1 MQDLGPERSGKRVN
15 VLLHASSGTRILI
28 RDITGVISSV
38 EDFMKRAVSISIGSS
53 KRNKAVEVTLL
64 GEKVRIERIGTDGD
78 MEAAAQKYKEL
89 DGTVDAFGVGG
100 ADLGAIV
107 DGKWYPLHSVAPMV
121 RFVKKTPLVDGG
133 GLKNTLENRAP
144 AFLDAKIRDY
154 INSKGRKAFVV
165 LGMDRWGMSK
175 SFVEAG
181 YETVFGDFMF
191 ALDIPIAIRKLNTLK
206 ILGGLLFP
214 IVGRLPFEWIYPT
227 GEKQEKRTPKWG
239 KYYAWATVIAG
250 DCHYIK
256 RFMPDDL
263 TGKVIV
269 TNTTTP
275 EDIETFRK
283 VGVKYL
289 VTTTPVLDGRS
300 FGTNMME
307 AALVAVSGK
316 DRPLSWDE
324 LSELIDRLG
333 FEPQLQELN

>member
-1 MQDLGPERSGKRVN
+1 
-15 VLLHASSGTRILI
+15 
-28 RDITGVISSV
+28 
-38 EDFMKRAVSISIGSS
+38 MKRAVSISIGSS

-64 GEKVRIERIGTDGD
+64 GEKVSIERIGTDGD
-78 MEAAAQKYKEL
+78 MEAAALKYKEL
-89 DGTVDAFGVGG
+89 DGKVDAFGVGG
-100 ADLGAIV
+100 ADLGALV
-107 DGKWYPLHSVAPMV
+107 DWKWFPLYSVQPMV
-121 RFVKKTPLVDGG
+121 RFVKQTPLVDGG
-133 GLKNTLENRAP
+133 GLKNTLENKAP
-144 AFLDAKIRDY
+144 AFLDAKIGDY
-154 INSKGRKAFVV
+154 INSRGRKVLVA
-165 LGMDRWGMSK
+165 LGMDRWGLSK

-181 YETVFGDFMF
+181 YETIFGDFMF
-191 ALDIPIAIRKLNTLK
+191 GLDLPIAIRKISQLK
-206 ILGGLLFP
+206 TMGNLLMP
-214 IVGRLPFEWIYPT
+214 IVGRVPFAWIYPT

-263 TGKVIV
+263 QGKVIV

-275 EDIETFRK
+275 EDVEVFRK
-283 VGVKYL
+283 AGVKYL

-316 DRPLSWDE
+316 GRPLTWPE
-324 LSELIDRLG
+324 LSEMLDKLG

>member
-1 MQDLGPERSGKRVN
+1 
-15 VLLHASSGTRILI
+15 
-28 RDITGVISSV
+28 
-38 EDFMKRAVSISIGSS
+38 MKQAVSISIGSS

-64 GEKVRIERIGTDGD
+64 GEPVQIERIGTDGD
-78 MEAAAQKYKEL
+78 MEAAAQKFREL
-89 DGTVDAFGVGG
+89 DGKVDAFGVGG
-100 ADLGAIV
+100 ADLGALV
-107 DGKWYPLHSVAPMV
+107 DGKWFPLYSVQPMV
-121 RFVKKTPLVDGG
+121 RFVKKTPVVDGG
-133 GLKNTLENRAP
+133 GLKNTLENNA
-144 AFLDAKIRDY
+144 AGFLDEKIGDY
-154 INSKGRKAFVV
+154 INSRGRKVLVA
-165 LGMDRWGMSK
+165 LGMDRWGLSK

-191 ALDIPIAIRKLNTLK
+191 GLDLPIAIRKLTQLK
-206 ILGGLLFP
+206 ALGSLLMP

-256 RFMPDDL
+256 RFMPDNL
-263 TGKVIV
+263 NGKVIV

-275 EDIETFRK
+275 EDVELFRRS
-283 VGVKYL
+283 GVKYL
-289 VTTTPVLDGRS
+289 VTTTPVLEGRS

-316 DRPLSWDE
+316 GRPLTWLE
-324 LSELIDRLG
+324 LADMLDRLG